1 MTKMMDAALMYG
13 PGDIRVERLP
23 VPQCP
28 EGGFLVEVDA
38 IGMCGSDIRNL
49 TSDSRSGAYPWVY
62 GHEVV
67 GRVAE
72 VASGVTQYTPGQWV
86 YVYPLAHCLKCEN
99 CRSGHSEQ
107 CSEVEDYTASPGG
120 FAQYIAYSAKR
131 VDRGATFEL
140 PDDVDPIRA
149 TLAEPLSST
158 YACVENIDV
167 KMGDSVVILGSG
179 PVGLML
185 AILCRMRGASQV
197 IVTDTNQ
204 ARLDKA
210 AAFDID
216 ALVNSAETDAVAE
229 VLRLTGG
236 RGASKVISAN
246 PSTQGQQQALYMAA
260 KAGTVV
266 FFGGVPKGSL
276 AELDT
281 NLIHY
286 NGLWIYGHYA
296 SNTMQVQRAFELSI
310 DPRFPADKLIT
321 HVLPLSE
328 INRALELARTGEALK
343 SVLLPN
349 GEIHR

>member
-1 MTKMMDAALMYG
+1 MAKMMDAALMYG
-13 PGDIRVERLP
+13 PGDIRIEQIP
-23 VPQCP
+23 VPECP
-28 EGGFLVEVDA
+28 DGGFVVEVDA

-49 TSDSRSGAYPWVY
+49 TTDSRSGKYPWLY

-67 GRVAE
+67 GRVVE
-72 VASGVTQYTPGQWV
+72 VAPGVTTYVPGQWI
-86 YVYPLAHCLKCEN
+86 YVYPLAHCLKCKN

-107 CSEVEDYTASPGG
+107 CSEVEDYIANPGG
-120 FAQYIAYSAKR
+120 FAQYIAYSATR
-131 VDRGATFEL
+131 VDRGATFEI
-140 PDDVDPIRA
+140 PDGVDPIRA

-167 KMGDSVVILGSG
+167 KMGDSVVVLGSG
-179 PVGLML
+179 PVGLLL
-185 AILCRMRGASQV
+185 AILSRMRGATQV

-210 AAFDID
+210 GVFDID
-216 ALVNSAETDAVAE
+216 ALINSAETDAVAE

-236 RGASKVISAN
+236 RGADKVISAN
-246 PSTQGQQQALYMAA
+246 PSTQSQQQALLMAR

-276 AELDT
+276 TALDT

-296 SNTMQVQRAFELSI
+296 SNTMQVQRAFELTL

-321 HVLPLSE
+321 HVLPLSQ
-328 INRALELARTGEALK
+328 INKALEFARTGEALK

-349 GEIHR
+349 GPIDR

>member
-1 MTKMMDAALMYG
+1 MAKMMDAALMYG
-13 PGDIRVERLP
+13 PGDIRVEQVE
-23 VPQCP
+23 VPECP
-28 EGGFLVEVDA
+28 DGGFVVEVGA

-49 TSDSRSGAYPWVY
+49 TSDSRSGAYPWIY

-72 VASGVTQYTPGQWV
+72 VAPGVTAYRPGQWI

-107 CSEVEDYTASPGG
+107 CSEVEEYTANPGG
-120 FAQYIAYSAKR
+120 FAQYIAYSSKR
-131 VDRGATFEL
+131 VDRGATFEI
-140 PDDVDPIRA
+140 PDGVDPVRA

-158 YACVENIDV
+158 YACLENIDV
-167 KMGDSVVILGSG
+167 KMGDSVAILGSG
-179 PVGLML
+179 PVGIML
-185 AILCRMRGASQV
+185 AILARMRGASQV

-204 ARLDKA
+204 ARLDKTVQ
-210 AAFDID
+210 FEID
-216 ALVNSAETDAVAE
+216 ALVNSAETDAVSE

-236 RGASKVISAN
+236 RGADKVISAN
-246 PSTQGQQQALYMAA
+246 PSTIAQQQALLMAR

-276 AELDT
+276 TELDT

-296 SNTMQVQRAFELSI
+296 SNTMQVQRSFELSI
-310 DPRFPADKLIT
+310 DPRFPADQLIT
-321 HVLPLSE
+321 HVLPLFE
-328 INRALELARTGEALK
+328 INRALELARSGEALK

-349 GEIHR
+349 GEMHR

>member
-1 MTKMMDAALMYG
+1 MDAALMYG
-13 PGDIRVERLP
+13 PGDIRVEQVE
-23 VPQCP
+23 VPECP
-28 EGGFLVEVDA
+28 DGGFVVEVGA

-49 TSDSRSGAYPWVY
+49 TSDSRSGAYPWIY

-72 VASGVTQYTPGQWV
+72 VAPGVTAYRPGQWI

-107 CSEVEDYTASPGG
+107 CSEVEEYTANPGG
-120 FAQYIAYSAKR
+120 FAQYIAYSSKR
-131 VDRGATFEL
+131 VDRGATFEI
-140 PDDVDPIRA
+140 PDGVDPVRA

-158 YACVENIDV
+158 YACLENIDV
-167 KMGDSVVILGSG
+167 KMGDSVAILGSG
-179 PVGLML
+179 PVGIML
-185 AILCRMRGASQV
+185 AILARMRGASQV

-204 ARLDKA
+204 ARLDKTVQ
-210 AAFDID
+210 FEID
-216 ALVNSAETDAVAE
+216 ALVNSAETDAVSE

-236 RGASKVISAN
+236 RGADKVISAN
-246 PSTQGQQQALYMAA
+246 PSTIAQQQALLMAR

-276 AELDT
+276 TELDT

-296 SNTMQVQRAFELSI
+296 SNTMQVQRSFELSI
-310 DPRFPADKLIT
+310 DPRFPADQLIT
-321 HVLPLSE
+321 HVLPLFE
-328 INRALELARTGEALK
+328 INRALELARSGEALK